1 MVCHTSTALQC
12 QLQYYFNNYFNA
24 TSIQLQRQQSDWW
37 KPFLHSK
44 NTSIGFGMFDDEDD

>member
-1 MVCHTSTALQC
+1 MVCHTTTALQC